1 MKIHFSSPRPNLT
14 LVSCLR
20 ILLCLF
26 SCQSILQ
33 AEEASLTYAIPRGTS
48 YLGIP
53 LLRPAV
59 MKGQI
64 NSVSS
69 SDRLKV
75 TLSEHTPM
83 TPQTRYFLEITSAPH
98 DPTMEGER
106 WNLWVSG
113 AAVTFPQAEIHLR
126 LDHAGNTR
134 SDLPANLV
142 NCHFSVHPH
151 WTLSTVF
158 GGGSAPSPLQARR
171 LISSAD
177 RVTSERGGVTS
188 TYFLEQ
194 ANGHPHGRWRHTRG
208 ISTDPSIDPGHGLI
222 LESKGEL
229 FRLTLTG
236 EVRRHLLRRP
246 LSAGLNLIS
255 MPSLKTSTIRDL
267 QLTAQQGWR
276 PEDQLT
282 LWRGSSPRRYRWDN
296 GASRWLG
303 LDSVLGSDPEVAPLI
318 QPTAAVVLKKT
329 VADPDF
335 ALRPLP

>member
-1 MKIHFSSPRPNLT
+1 MKTHFAMPKRT
-14 LVSCLR
+14 LALLSCF
-20 ILLCLF
+20 LCLF
-26 SCQSILQ
+26 SYPSILP
-33 AEEASLTYAIPRGTS
+33 AEEASLTYSIPGGTS

-59 MKGQI
+59 MQGQI

-75 TLSEHTPM
+75 TLSEHIPLA
-83 TPQTRYFLEITSAPH
+83 PQARYFLEITSAPH
-98 DPTMEGER
+98 DPTLEGER

-113 AAVTFPQAEIHLR
+113 ASVTFPQAEIQLR

-142 NCHFSVHPH
+142 NCLFSVHPH
-151 WTLSTVF
+151 WTLSSVL
-158 GGGSAPSPLQARR
+158 GGGSSPSQLQARK

-177 RVTSERGGVTS
+177 RVTLERGGVAS

-194 ANGHPHGRWRHTRG
+194 ASGHPHGRWRHTRG
-208 ISTDPSIDPGHGLI
+208 ISSDPSIDPGHGLI
-222 LESKGEL
+222 LERKGGL
-229 FRLTLTG
+229 LRLTLTG

-255 MPSLKTSTIRDL
+255 LPSLKASTIRDL
-267 QLTAQQGWR
+267 QLTALQGWR

-282 LWRGSSPRRYRWDN
+282 LWRGSSPRRYRWQSGTDQ
-296 GASRWLG
+296 WVG
-303 LDSVLGSDPEVAPLI
+303 LDSVLGTDPELAPLL
-318 QPTAAVVLKKT
+318 QPTAAVLLKKAA
-329 VADPDF
+329 ADPDF
-335 ALRPLP
+335 ALRPVP